1 MSLAALDRSTQRNLG
16 KLFSAQALGGSSAPI
31 ILSIGGLVGQT
42 LTPDPALATLPVS
55 LYGIG
60 VAVSMIPVSLLMKN
74 AGRKIAYLTGTL
86 LCVLAALLATTAIVN
101 ASFWLFC
108 AALGLAGF
116 YGACVQNYRFAASDL
131 VPASHKPNA
140 ISLIMLGGLAA
151 AVIGPQTVYW
161 TQNTWA
167 SAPFA
172 GSFIGQAILALLAIP
187 ILLSLKLPPSHEAD
201 INGDARPLW
210 QIAKSPGFI
219 TAALAGTVSYA
230 LMSFIMTAAPIAMV
244 HQGHSAGDA
253 TLGIQWHILAMF
265 GPSFFHRQT
274 DRPLRCAL
282 DHRTRTDATVYLR
295 RYRHVR
301 DGNDTLLGITDPAR
315 TGLEL
320 RFYWRHHPAHPH
332 LPTLGKIQ
340 GTSPQRPTGIWY
352 RRRSLP
358 GRRQTIQPLRLVRT
372 QPDHLPRDRRYPAVT
387 CGSALVAK
395 KQPKTFTLTLELVA
409 TKLSMTITR
418 FILRATK

>member
-265 GPSFFHRQT
+265 GPSFFTGKLIARFGARWIT
-274 DRPLRCAL
+274 AL
-282 DHRTRTDATVYLR
+282 GLMLLFTSAVTAMSGMEVIHFWGSLILLGLGWNFGFIGAT
-295 RYRHVR
+295 
-301 DGNDTLLGITDPAR
+301 TLLTHTYQPSEKSKVQALNDLLVFGTVAAASLGAGRQFNLYGWYELNLITFPV
-315 TGLEL
+315 
-320 RFYWRHHPAHPH
+320 
-332 LPTLGKIQ
+332 I
-340 GTSPQRPTGIWY
+340 
-352 RRRSLP
+352 
-358 GRRQTIQPLRLVRT
+358 
-372 QPDHLPRDRRYPAVT
+372 AVT
-387 CGSALVAK
+387 LLLLVALPWWQK
-395 KQPKTFTLTLELVA
+395 NSQKPLL
-409 TKLSMTITR
+409 
-418 FILRATK
+418 

>member
-101 ASFWLFC
+101 ASFSLFC

-265 GPSFFHRQT
+265 GPSFFTGKLIARFGARWITALGLMLLFTSAVTAMSGMEVIHFWGSLILLGLGWNFGFIGATTLLTHTYQPSEKSKVQALNDLLVFGTVAAASLGAGRQFNLYGWYELNLIT
-274 DRPLRCAL
+274 FPVIAVTLLLLVALPWWQKNSQKPLR
-282 DHRTRTDATVYLR
+282 
-295 RYRHVR
+295 
-301 DGNDTLLGITDPAR
+301 
-315 TGLEL
+315 
-320 RFYWRHHPAHPH
+320 
-332 LPTLGKIQ
+332 
-340 GTSPQRPTGIWY
+340 
-352 RRRSLP
+352 
-358 GRRQTIQPLRLVRT
+358 
-372 QPDHLPRDRRYPAVT
+372 
-387 CGSALVAK
+387 
-395 KQPKTFTLTLELVA
+395 
-409 TKLSMTITR
+409 
-418 FILRATK
+418 

>member
-201 INGDARPLW
+201 VNGDARPLW

-265 GPSFFHRQT
+265 GPSFFTGKLIARFGARWITALGLMLLFTSAVTAMSGMEMIHFWGSLILLGLGWNFGFIGATTLLTHTYQPSEKSKVQALNDLLVFGTVAAASLGAGRQFNLYGWYELNLIT
-274 DRPLRCAL
+274 FPVIAVTLLLLVALPWWQKNSQKPLR
-282 DHRTRTDATVYLR
+282 
-295 RYRHVR
+295 
-301 DGNDTLLGITDPAR
+301 
-315 TGLEL
+315 
-320 RFYWRHHPAHPH
+320 
-332 LPTLGKIQ
+332 
-340 GTSPQRPTGIWY
+340 
-352 RRRSLP
+352 
-358 GRRQTIQPLRLVRT
+358 
-372 QPDHLPRDRRYPAVT
+372 
-387 CGSALVAK
+387 
-395 KQPKTFTLTLELVA
+395 
-409 TKLSMTITR
+409 
-418 FILRATK
+418 

>member
-201 INGDARPLW
+201 VNGDARPLW

-265 GPSFFHRQT
+265 GPSFFTGKLIARFGARWIT
-274 DRPLRCAL
+274 AL
-282 DHRTRTDATVYLR
+282 GLMLLFTSAVTAMSGMEMIHFWGSLILLGLGWNFGFIGAT
-295 RYRHVR
+295 
-301 DGNDTLLGITDPAR
+301 TLLTHTYQPSEKSKVQALNDLLVFGTVAAASLGAGRQFNLYGWYELNLITFPV
-315 TGLEL
+315 
-320 RFYWRHHPAHPH
+320 
-332 LPTLGKIQ
+332 I
-340 GTSPQRPTGIWY
+340 
-352 RRRSLP
+352 
-358 GRRQTIQPLRLVRT
+358 
-372 QPDHLPRDRRYPAVT
+372 AVT
-387 CGSALVAK
+387 LLLLVALPWWQK
-395 KQPKTFTLTLELVA
+395 NSQKPLL
-409 TKLSMTITR
+409 
-418 FILRATK
+418 